1 MTESPRRAGRAGE
14 SPGRDSP
21 AGAAREPGERREP
34 REGRERWASRWRQRF
49 KVALA
54 SSVGVVLLRLLGA
67 TWRVTRRGDEGLR
80 AMRAAG
86 TPVVI
91 LLWHGELLP
100 ILWAHRDEGVSVLI
114 STHADGE
121 IIARICTALGCRTV
135 RGSSSRGGAR
145 ALLELVRELQAG
157 HEIAVTPDGP
167 RGPRREF
174 APGAIVAAM
183 RADVPVVAFG
193 ATVDRAWRLRS
204 WDRFVI
210 PKPFARISMAYSEI
224 ATVHAGTPREAEA
237 EVPRFRALLMAVCAP
252 DPA

>member
-1 MTESPRRAGRAGE
+1 MSDARA
-14 SPGRDSP
+14 SS
-21 AGAAREPGERREP
+21 
-34 REGRERWASRWRQRF
+34 WRQRL

-54 SSVGVVLLRLLGA
+54 STVGVTLLRLLGA
-67 TWRVTRRGDEGLR
+67 TWRVTRRGDDGLR
-80 AMRAAG
+80 AARAAG

-100 ILWAHRDEGVSVLI
+100 ILWAHRNEGVSVLI

-121 IIARICTALGCRTV
+121 IIARICEALGCRTV

-174 APGAIVAAM
+174 APGAVVAAM
-183 RADVPVVAFG
+183 RAGVPVIAFG
-193 ATVDRAWRLRS
+193 ATVNRAWRLRS

-210 PKPFARISMAYSEI
+210 PKPFARVAMAYSEI
-224 ATVHAGTPREAEA
+224 ATVNATVPREAEA
-237 EVPRFRALLMAVCAP
+237 EVPRFRELLMSVCAP